1 MTAAAEYGDLVT
13 ACLSLI
19 SQHTMKSDK
28 TSSKIGQ
35 RLWSRDVSLW
45 VGEADEQ
52 AAIANRLG
60 WLDAPVWL
68 RSQINGLVSWGDEVR
83 AAGFDRAVVL
93 GMGGSSLAAEVIARI
108 FGQGP
113 GGLALTVLDNTH
125 PDAVRAVLESGHLNS
140 TLFLVASKSGTTL
153 EANVFLATF
162 FEALRQKI
170 GADAGKHFV
179 VITDANTPLARRAA
193 NEGFRHCFINPGDI
207 GGRYSALTFFG
218 MVPAAL
224 LGLDLSSLCD
234 GAEAALADAH
244 LFEAGED
251 NSALNLGLFLG
262 HWAGRGRDK
271 LSVLLSPALAPLSV
285 WIEQLIAE
293 STGKRGVGIVPVA
306 DAPVPLDAYG
316 TDRLFVA
323 VGLAC
328 DVDLTQRCQAI
339 KAAGHPVHCHSLTS
353 TESLVGEF
361 FRWEFATAVAGS
373 LLGINP
379 FDEPDV
385 TVSKNTTTALLQGQ
399 LETDTTPWVTL
410 IDEAG
415 IRVDGRRAGSADT
428 GALASSLRG
437 FLTAVQPGDY
447 VALLAYLPGTP
458 QHETAMA
465 ALANQVRSW
474 VRAPVT
480 VNMGPRYLHST
491 GQLHKGGPATGV
503 FVIITVSADSDIA
516 IPGEAFG
523 FGQLNLAQA
532 EGDYRVLAGLDRR
545 VIRVHLSCPMDM
557 GLEKLSACLETD
569 AMASG

>member
-1 MTAAAEYGDLVT
+1 
-13 ACLSLI
+13 
-19 SQHTMKSDK
+19 MKGDK
-28 TSSKIGQ
+28 TPSKIGQ

-45 VGEADEQ
+45 TGEVDEQ
-52 AAIANRLG
+52 AAIENRLG
-60 WLDAPVWL
+60 WLDAPVWF
-68 RSQINGLVSWGDEVR
+68 RSKINGLVSWADEIR
-83 AAGFDRAVVL
+83 TAGFDRAVVL
-93 GMGGSSLAAEVIARI
+93 GMGGSSLAAEVMARI

-125 PDAVRAVLESGHLNS
+125 PDAVRAVLESGHLES

-162 FEALRQKI
+162 LEALRQRV
-170 GADAGKHFV
+170 GAEAGNHFV
-179 VITDANTPLARRAA
+179 VITDADTPLAWRAA
-193 NEGFRHCFINPGDI
+193 DEGFRHCFINPGDI

-234 GAEAALADAH
+234 GAETALADAR

-251 NSALNLGLFLG
+251 NSALDLGLFLG

-271 LSVLLSPALAPLSV
+271 LCVLLSPALAPLSV

-306 DAPVPLDAYG
+306 DARVSLDAYG
-316 TDRLFVA
+316 ADRIFVA
-323 VGLAC
+323 VGLVS
-328 DVDLTQRCQAI
+328 DVDLAQRCQAI
-339 KAAGHPVHCHSLTS
+339 KEAGHPIHYHRLTS
-353 TESLVGEF
+353 TESLAGEF

-385 TVSKNTTTALLQGQ
+385 TLSKNTTTALLQGQ

-428 GALASSLRG
+428 GALTSSLIG
-437 FLTAVQPGDY
+437 FLAAVQPGDY
-447 VALLAYLPGTP
+447 VALLSYLPATP
-458 QHETAMA
+458 QHEAAMA
-465 ALANQVRSW
+465 ALATRVRSR
-474 VRAPVT
+474 VRVPVT
-480 VNMGPRYLHST
+480 VNLGPRYLHST

-503 FVIITVSADSDIA
+503 FLIITVSADSDVA

-523 FGQLNLAQA
+523 FSQLNLAQA

-545 VIRVHLSCPMDM
+545 VVRVHLSCPTYI

>member
-1 MTAAAEYGDLVT
+1 MKGDK
-13 ACLSLI
+13 A
-19 SQHTMKSDK
+19 
-28 TSSKIGQ
+28 SSKIGQ

-45 VGEADEQ
+45 TGEVDAQ
-52 AAIANRLG
+52 AAIENRLG
-60 WLDAPVWL
+60 WLDAPAWF
-68 RSQINGLVSWGDEVR
+68 RSKINGLLSWADEIR
-83 AAGFDRAVVL
+83 AARFDRAVVL
-93 GMGGSSLAAEVIARI
+93 GMGGSSLAAEVMARI

-125 PDAVRAVLESGHLNS
+125 PDAVRAVLESGHLKS

-162 FEALRQKI
+162 LEALRQSL
-170 GADAGKHFV
+170 GGEAGNHFV
-179 VITDANTPLARRAA
+179 VITDADTPLARRAA
-193 NEGFRHCFINPGDI
+193 DEGFRHCFINPDDI

-224 LGLDLSSLCD
+224 LGLDLRSLCD
-234 GAEAALADAH
+234 GAEMAIADARI
-244 LFEAGED
+244 FEAGKD
-251 NSALNLGLFLG
+251 NSALDLGLFLG

-271 LSVLLSPALAPLSV
+271 LCVLLSPALAPLSV

-306 DAPVPLDAYG
+306 DAQVPLDAYG
-316 TDRLFVA
+316 TDRIFVA
-323 VGLAC
+323 VGLAS

-339 KAAGHPVHCHSLTS
+339 KEAGHPIHYHSLNS
-353 TESLVGEF
+353 TESLGGEF

-385 TVSKNTTTALLQGQ
+385 TVSKNITTTLLRGQ
-399 LETDTTPWVTL
+399 LETDATPWVTL

-428 GALASSLRG
+428 GALTSSLIG
-437 FLTAVQPGDY
+437 FLAAVQPGDY
-447 VALLAYLPGTP
+447 VALLPYLPATP
-458 QHETAMA
+458 QHEAAMA
-465 ALANQVRSW
+465 TLATRVRSR
-474 VRAPVT
+474 VRTPVT
-480 VNMGPRYLHST
+480 VNLGPRYLHST

-503 FVIITVSADSDIA
+503 FLIITASADSDIA

-545 VIRVHLSCPMDM
+545 VIRVHLSCPTDM

>member
-1 MTAAAEYGDLVT
+1 
-13 ACLSLI
+13 
-19 SQHTMKSDK
+19 MKGDK
-28 TSSKIGQ
+28 TPSKIGQ
-35 RLWSRDVSLW
+35 RLWSRDASLW
-45 VGEADEQ
+45 TGEADEQ
-52 AAIANRLG
+52 TAIENRLG

-68 RSQINGLVSWGDEVR
+68 RSKINGLVSWADEIR

-93 GMGGSSLAAEVIARI
+93 GMGGSSLAAEVMVRI
-108 FGQGP
+108 FGRGP

-125 PDAVRAVLESGHLNS
+125 PDAVRAVLESGHLES

-162 FEALRQKI
+162 LEALRQRV
-170 GADAGKHFV
+170 GADAGNHFV
-179 VITDANTPLARRAA
+179 VITDADTPLARRAA
-193 NEGFRHCFINPGDI
+193 DEGFRHCFINSGDI

-234 GAEAALADAH
+234 GAETALADARI
-244 LFEAGED
+244 FEAGED
-251 NSALNLGLFLG
+251 NSALDLGLFLG

-271 LSVLLSPALAPLSV
+271 LCVLLSPALTPLSV

-306 DAPVPLDAYG
+306 DARVSLDAYG
-316 TDRLFVA
+316 ADRIFVA
-323 VGLAC
+323 VGLAA

-339 KAAGHPVHCHSLTS
+339 KEAGHPIHYHSLTS
-353 TESLVGEF
+353 TESLAGEF

-385 TVSKNTTTALLQGQ
+385 TVSKNTTTALLQRQ
-399 LETDTTPWVTL
+399 LETDATPWVTL

-415 IRVDGRRAGSADT
+415 IRVDGRRSGSADT
-428 GALASSLRG
+428 GALASSLIG
-437 FLTAVQPGDY
+437 FLAAVQPGDY
-447 VALLAYLPGTP
+447 VALLPYLPAIP
-458 QHETAMA
+458 QHEAAMA
-465 ALANQVRSW
+465 TLATRIRSR

-503 FVIITVSADSDIA
+503 FVIITVSADSDVA

-545 VIRVHLSCPMDM
+545 VIRVHLSCPTDI

-569 AMASG
+569 AMTSG